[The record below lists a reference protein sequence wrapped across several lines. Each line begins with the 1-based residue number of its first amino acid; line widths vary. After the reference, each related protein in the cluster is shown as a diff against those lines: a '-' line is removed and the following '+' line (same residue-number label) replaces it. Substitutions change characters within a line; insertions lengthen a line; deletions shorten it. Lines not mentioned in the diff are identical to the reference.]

1 MSLKTAVPDHA
12 ILEALKERWSPRA
25 FSSRPVDPEKIWS
38 LFEAARWAAS
48 CFGEQPW
55 SFIVGVA
62 GDTTHERLVTCLM
75 PGNATWAPKAPVLAL
90 SVASL
95 NFAHNGKPNRHAY
108 HDVGAAAAQLT
119 MQAMSLDIYTH
130 QMGGF
135 DVAKAREAFK
145 IPESHDPV
153 AMIALGYLGDAATL
167 TEDQR
172 AKELAPRV
180 RKPLS
185 QFVFGEVWGTPADL
199 R

>member
-1 MSLKTAVPDHA
+1 MSLKTAVTDHA
-12 ILEALKERWSPRA
+12 ILELLKERWSPRA
-25 FSSRPVDPEKIWS
+25 YSSRAIEPEKLHSI
-38 LFEAARWAAS
+38 LEAARWAAS

-55 SFIVGVA
+55 SFVVGVA
-62 GDTTHERLVTCLM
+62 GDATHEKLAACLM

-90 SVASL
+90 SVAAL
-95 NFAHNGKPNRHAY
+95 TFAQNGKPNRHAY

-153 AMIALGYLGDAATL
+153 AMIALGYLGDPATL
-167 TEDQR
+167 TEGQR
-172 AKELAPRV
+172 SMELAARS

-185 QFVFGEVWGTPADL
+185 QLVFGEGWGTPAVL